1 MTASLPRSSN
11 PIERSFYDLTT
22 RVDILGRTAKGRYDT
37 TDPAVAL
44 KRIKEVRTA
53 LAAME
58 MVCRQDVKDRREAA
72 KAAAEAEAARIAYE
86 TQVRRERGL
95 LAPVVEPVEQPVRE
109 FAADGLVAMAKATAE
124 DRALTATKTRPA
136 GIGRLLGGL
145 RRKAAVA

>member
-1 MTASLPRSSN
+1 MTAALPRSSN
-11 PIERSFYDLTT
+11 PIERSFFELAT

-58 MVCRQDVKDRREAA
+58 VVCRQDVKDRREAA
-72 KAAAEAEAARIAYE
+72 AAAKAADAARVAYE
-86 TQVRRERGL
+86 TQIRRERGI
-95 LAPVVEPVEQPVRE
+95 LAPAQPVEQPARE
-109 FAADGLVAMAKATAE
+109 AAADGLVAMAKASAE

-145 RRKAAVA
+145 RRKTAAA